1 MDSLFSVLQ
10 KENCVV
16 FYFLSIL
23 SLVLFVGALIF
34 GVFYSKEKWKTVLLS
49 SLGPLWAYY
58 MYRLFYSMC
67 EGSLH

>member
-10 KENCVV
+10 RENCVT
-16 FYFLSIL
+16 FYILSIL
-23 SLVLFVGALIF
+23 SLVLFVGVLLTGI
-34 GVFYSKEKWKTVLLS
+34 FYSKEKWKTVVLS
-49 SLGPLWAYY
+49 SLGPLWGYY